1 MTEEAKIKIRHM
13 SVSDLDA
20 IIAVDREI
28 RWLGKAVTYAH
39 ITTEEIITATK
50 QYAQTAHPESY
61 EEFITRDMSGEI
73 EFGFVAEVDGEIRG
87 FIIGHIVGKVS
98 HTEDKLGEV
107 LVVGV
112 HPQSWR
118 QGIAGLLVRDLFEA
132 FRAKDVRQVRIL
144 VDESDKYLM
153 GFCERTGFKPQE
165 SIEYVISL

>member
-1 MTEEAKIKIRHM
+1 MTEEAKIKIRPM

-20 IIAVDREI
+20 IVAVDREI
-28 RWLGKAVTYAH
+28 RWLGKAITYAH

-50 QYAQTAHPESY
+50 QFSQTAHPESY

-73 EFGFVAEVDGEIRG
+73 EYGFVAEVNGEIQG
-87 FIIGHIVGKVS
+87 FIIGHIVGKVP
-98 HTEDKLGEV
+98 HTEDKLGEI

-112 HPQSWR
+112 YPKNWR
-118 QGIAGLLVRDLFEA
+118 RGIASLLVRYLFEA
-132 FRAKDVRQVRIL
+132 FRAKDVRQVRMQ

-153 GFCERTGFKPQE
+153 GFCERIGFKSQE